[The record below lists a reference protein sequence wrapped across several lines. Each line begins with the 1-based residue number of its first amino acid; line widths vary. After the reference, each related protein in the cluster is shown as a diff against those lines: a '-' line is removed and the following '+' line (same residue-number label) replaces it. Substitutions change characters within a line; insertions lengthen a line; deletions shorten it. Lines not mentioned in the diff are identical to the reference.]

1 MALEFIQAEVT
12 NEVLNRECVIGKSP
26 FANGVE
32 FTFTGYDYAQQKGV
46 TNGRPVLRFKT
57 SINEP
62 FFASQLFKA
71 KIDLNQNVV
80 TPNGTFNQE
89 LKARLPQKMTDAEFI
104 YQLLN
109 MCLEKDKTI
118 KVDRQTFIGYRYDGS
133 QGYISVLHLNWT
145 ENSITDD
152 MRNAIQQSLNELRA
166 AVNGNTSV
174 NSGSVQ
180 SVNNGNT
187 PMNFGSVQSVNNG
200 LR

>member
-71 KIDLNQNVV
+71 KIDLNQNMVA
-80 TPNGTFNQE
+80 PNGTFNQD
-89 LKARLPQKMTDAEFI
+89 LKDRLPQKMTDAEFI
-104 YQLLN
+104 NQLLN
-109 MCLEKDKTI
+109 LCLEKGKTI

-145 ENSITDD
+145 QNSITKD
-152 MRNAIQQSLNELRA
+152 MRDAIQQSLNDLYA
-166 AVNGNTSV
+166 AVNGNTSM
-174 NSGSVQ
+174 NFGSVPPT
-180 SVNNGNT
+180 NNGNT
-187 PMNFGSVQSVNNG
+187 PMNFGSVPPTNNG